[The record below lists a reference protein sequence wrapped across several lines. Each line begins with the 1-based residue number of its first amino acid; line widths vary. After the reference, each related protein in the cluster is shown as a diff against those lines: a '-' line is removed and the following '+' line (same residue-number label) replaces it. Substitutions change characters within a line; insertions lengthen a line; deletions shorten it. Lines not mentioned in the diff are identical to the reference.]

1 MRPVSYHHTTRFPQ
15 YTNTQTLPL
24 KVKRSIPVL
33 GPACPRCDA
42 AAVEGVGGGDLG
54 SKQQLQQ
61 GPGAD
66 ARVVVVRV
74 CYRFVGGETE
84 GQQG

>member
-42 AAVEGVGGGDLG
+42 AAAGEEGSGDVG
-54 SKQQLQQ
+54 SKQDQ
-61 GPGAD
+61 GPRAD
-66 ARVVVVRV
+66 VGTVVVRV